1 MRLRFM
7 HTFLKIATVLLL
19 TSFIPHKYYVT
30 IAEINYNSQQRYF
43 ETSIKFIGHDLEYVM
58 EKEGHPELFL
68 GTDKEHPKADSLLF
82 HYIQQHFYITVNQ
95 KVVPIKYFGKEV
107 KNDDDIIIYFTSE
120 EITTISDVAITT
132 TLFNQYFEEHV
143 NIIYLTVG
151 EERFNFRLN
160 EYKTTEKHTIKNQV
174 TNEEN

>member
-1 MRLRFM
+1 MS
-7 HTFLKIATVLLL
+7 TVLKIAIILFM
-19 TSFIPHKYYVT
+19 TSFVPHKYFVS
-30 IAEINYNSQQRYF
+30 IAEINYNSQQQHF

-82 HYIQQHFYITVNQ
+82 HYIQQHFHLTVNQ
-95 KVVPIKYFGKEV
+95 KVVPLNFFGKEV
-107 KNDDDIIIYFTSE
+107 KKDDDIFIYFTSGK
-120 EITTISDVAITT
+120 ITAINDVEVTS
-132 TLFNQYFEEHV
+132 TLFNHYFEEHV

-160 EYKTTEKHTIKNQV
+160 EYKTTEKHQIKNKLI
-174 TNEEN
+174 NEEN